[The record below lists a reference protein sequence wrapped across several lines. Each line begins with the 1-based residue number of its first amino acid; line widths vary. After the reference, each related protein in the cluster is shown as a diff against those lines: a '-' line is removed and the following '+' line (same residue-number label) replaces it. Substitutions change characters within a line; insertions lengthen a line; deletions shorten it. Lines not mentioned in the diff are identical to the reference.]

1 MAACSTKC
9 SVSKDA
15 GHFLFMG
22 GISGAVSSEMYFLYL
37 TKLMY
42 RRVSFYL
49 SSYTC
54 VSLS

>member
-1 MAACSTKC
+1 MAACFQEMLRIERC
-9 SVSKDA
+9 GA
-15 GHFLFMG
+15 FFFMG
-22 GISGAVSSEMYFLYL
+22 GISGAASSEMYFLYL

>member
-22 GISGAVSSEMYFLYL
+22 SISGAASIEMYFYIY